1 MKGSICIPVSVRIRE
16 GKRVYPWFIGLI
28 FLGEPTRRNI
38 YIYICMNFDVGFN
51 STSLKVFEVPMMR
64 DI

>member
-1 MKGSICIPVSVRIRE
+1 MYTGFGQDPRRETGLSV
-16 GKRVYPWFIGLI
+16 VYRFDFFGRTH
-28 FLGEPTRRNI
+28 EKKYI